1 MGDRCTGARGEATET
16 LERHSARRGR
26 RSDDARDRVRA
37 KIRARSTPSGHGGE
51 DDAKTTS
58 VEAKTMERQLT
69 SNPRLVSALEL
80 SESIVLRDAESLRAI
95 KRCCESLRTHGVEL
109 GTKLFAEAM
118 VNKSHGARAL
128 EEGEIFIAC
137 DGNARGRRPKPAVV
151 LEVMLRRLDAL
162 SDSLVPSKTHEHFVT
177 AIKTEHY
184 ESRLYV
190 FRVLL
195 ERVPPG
201 RMEVMKA
208 LVELLHRALFG
219 FAVARSSTTTIE
231 EDAPLRELAELFAPR
246 LFRAKKVSREH
257 DEYAVRLVGTLLRE
271 FRYLILHEK
280 QIVFVEARPTIKMSA
295 DSRDD
300 GGETISFPSERRQ
313 STLQLHETKEPSE
326 VLKKSLFNPT
336 DILRSV
342 AAAKSGQNP
351 RSRVLMDESKLPP
364 WLQEHS
370 TDFWLPSVLP
380 PTFKWDP
387 VERSNE
393 DAERAR
399 KKKLRG
405 RVKNRRRQPDVVRED
420 ESSSSDYGG
429 DEDYDVTGVFEDEDV
444 EAVGRRNAAEDAD
457 FSEEEVPII
466 IRRKPGRRM
475 RRSSVA
481 RRPDEVAR
489 GVLVP
494 EATSVLASAVHTA
507 NERIQRVI
515 PLIHST
521 VRPRT
526 AASRTPQRH
535 SFDATETGA
544 VRPSSK
550 GDEVVDGEHD
560 GVEEAYDDKFVHDIR
575 GAYSYG
581 DRDTSGDGEY
591 ELTVNTSA
599 DNDESK
605 RTVQRGETSDQG
617 DIDAS
622 SDAILPSID
631 LDIAVATPMTASY
644 VELTSEE
651 RDQLLALYNDGALK
665 EALKSVSTISEKAEA
680 EMDVSDD
687 GSFTV
692 KQEIETLMKFAI
704 LMKKKKLHQIRGLE
718 DASARNSFTQQLLK
732 LMKDIEVAD
741 EVEPGTVLRA
751 DSKLAKSLLG
761 DSSPASEFA
770 DQMETILGAI
780 PELPSPRETSKL
792 EETKAKLNLDHVAGK
807 STNPTPN
814 KPPSAP
820 KAPVPPPPPP
830 PPPPSRPTSGSVAP
844 PVAPPPAPP
853 KPSGNVAPP
862 PPPPPPPPGFKANAP
877 RTVGTSI
884 PPPPPPPPAPP
895 GFKSARGVTPP
906 PPSPP
911 PAPPGFKS
919 SGISAPPAPPPPP
932 PPPGF
937 KAAGGVPPPPPPPPK
952 LGISAITN
960 AHMWAQK
967 ARKKV
972 KMLHWEKLQ
981 GVSIGGTVWEKAGSD
996 ELALNLEI
1004 LDEMFAIEEAKA
1016 KAKAA
1021 AKKQTSVTLID
1032 QKRSLNISIQLAGLK
1047 IPFDNIKAALLSMD
1061 EEVLRT
1067 EQLEVIASSLPTSKE
1082 IKLIMDY
1089 RGEKEELATVE
1100 QYFMHIMQVPRLEGR
1115 VNALLYKSTTVDML
1129 AKVRSDYVLLS
1140 EASSCLQESALFV
1153 KVLKG
1158 ILVVGNHLNTGS
1170 YRGSASGFRLDMLL
1184 RLKDFKAVD
1193 RKTSLLHFVYKELF
1207 KTDPEIANL
1216 STHLAVV
1223 KRASNLSVEATSVLL
1238 GKLQAGLVKVKEEI
1252 LHAAG
1257 VLSEEVHSS
1266 FHSKMAPFAEEMD
1279 DELQDVQ
1286 ELASQ
1291 AVESAKQ
1298 VTIFYGEPYKPDN
1311 PMHIIRVVSDFLTI
1325 FDKVRDSIKAEEAAE
1340 ALRTRLETASAE
1352 NKRLKNKL
1360 SPKLK
1365 PMRDFDTVDALHE
1378 ELKNK
1383 TKKISPI
1390 RSPGSLPVTTA
1401 PENEF
1406 KMVSPRTKF
1415 LAQRQSVTSPPR
1427 GKQLESEFDKEET
1440 K

>member
-1 MGDRCTGARGEATET
+1 
-16 LERHSARRGR
+16 
-26 RSDDARDRVRA
+26 
-37 KIRARSTPSGHGGE
+37 
-51 DDAKTTS
+51 
-58 VEAKTMERQLT
+58 MERQLT

-137 DGNARGRRPKPAVV
+137 DGNVRGRRPKPAVV

-300 GGETISFPSERRQ
+300 GEETISFPSERRQ

-429 DEDYDVTGVFEDEDV
+429 DEDFDVTGVFEDEDV
-444 EAVGRRNAAEDAD
+444 EAVGRRNAAEDDD

-481 RRPDEVAR
+481 RRPDEMAR

-494 EATSVLASAVHTA
+494 EATNVLASAVHTA

-550 GDEVVDGEHD
+550 GDEVVDGEYD

-599 DNDESK
+599 DKESK
-605 RTVQRGETSDQG
+605 RTLQRGETSDQG

-665 EALKSVSTISEKAEA
+665 EALKSVATISEKAEA

-807 STNPTPN
+807 LTNPTPT

-853 KPSGNVAPP
+853 KPNCRNIHTSSSPATSSSSRVQVRKRRYASASVSTASTSRIQIFRYFSTACSSASATAARFQGSGRYAPASASASTASTSRIQIFRYFSTVCSSASATTARFQGSGRCAPASASTAKAWYLCDNQRAYVGTKGAKKGENVAL
-862 PPPPPPPPGFKANAP
+862 GEAS
-877 RTVGTSI
+877 GT
-884 PPPPPPPPAPP
+884 
-895 GFKSARGVTPP
+895 
-906 PPSPP
+906 
-911 PAPPGFKS
+911 
-919 SGISAPPAPPPPP
+919 
-932 PPPGF
+932 
-937 KAAGGVPPPPPPPPK
+937 
-952 LGISAITN
+952 
-960 AHMWAQK
+960 
-967 ARKKV
+967 
-972 KMLHWEKLQ
+972 
-981 GVSIGGTVWEKAGSD
+981 GSD

-1223 KRASNLSVEATSVLL
+1223 KKASNLSVEATSVLL